1 MKQKILILLLCSFI
15 SSATMS
21 VGVQAA
27 DACEILDVS
36 VEEQNSTEAFSQND
50 WEVRLSDEEIL
61 ERYNLF
67 LQRKSS
73 MLSEEKTDAQ
83 SLLEEFADYAVD
95 NKIIEDTPEARAAIT
110 KAVVR
115 AEFKVVVTAGNVLGY
130 TMSATLLEHSL
141 QDNPGIL
148 SYGAS
153 TDFANNIGASNE
165 CLSIINSFKQAVN
178 GTNKTSYSMNGT
190 ITLNSTTDLHL
201 AFINVNYSAMGTKL
215 NGVWS
220 VYITFTDTYDFDYVA
235 WKNEMTDN
243 DAVTVLN
250 NYAAYAQSI
259 GAIVPYTIHVTVL
272 ASG

>member
-1 MKQKILILLLCSFI
+1 
-15 SSATMS
+15 
-21 VGVQAA
+21 
-27 DACEILDVS
+27 
-36 VEEQNSTEAFSQND
+36 
-50 WEVRLSDEEIL
+50 
-61 ERYNLF
+61 
-67 LQRKSS
+67 

-165 CLSIINSFKQAVN
+165 CLSIINSFVN
-178 GTNKTSYSMNGT
+178 VG
-190 ITLNSTTDLHL
+190 LN
-201 AFINVNYSAMGTKL
+201 
-215 NGVWS
+215 
-220 VYITFTDTYDFDYVA
+220 
-235 WKNEMTDN
+235 
-243 DAVTVLN
+243 
-250 NYAAYAQSI
+250 
-259 GAIVPYTIHVTVL
+259 
-272 ASG
+272 

>member
-115 AEFKVVVTAGNVLGY
+115 AEFKVVVTAGNVL
-130 TMSATLLEHSL
+130 
-141 QDNPGIL
+141 
-148 SYGAS
+148 
-153 TDFANNIGASNE
+153 
-165 CLSIINSFKQAVN
+165 
-178 GTNKTSYSMNGT
+178 
-190 ITLNSTTDLHL
+190 
-201 AFINVNYSAMGTKL
+201 AFNNVNYSAMGTKL

-259 GAIVPYTIHVTVL
+259 GAIVPYTIHVTVRKTF
-272 ASG
+272 